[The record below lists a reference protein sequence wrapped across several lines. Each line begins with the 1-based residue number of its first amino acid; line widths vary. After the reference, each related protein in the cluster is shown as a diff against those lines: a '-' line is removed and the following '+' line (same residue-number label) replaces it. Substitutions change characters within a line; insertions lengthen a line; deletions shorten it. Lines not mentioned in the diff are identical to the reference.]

1 MFDAEA
7 IKELTK
13 AEAIS
18 AADDALSVKVGAVT
32 ALPNDYSIHDL
43 EKFLPNRRRIRGT
56 MATTNVTH
64 FAYYSVDQ
72 KEEGATVFVNQ
83 DSMIAVAVLN
93 LGTPEVPGH
102 ADNRAQL
109 ETKKTAA
116 YNAMLNV
123 ASGRALKQTEVAE
136 FLEDW
141 PGQLQCFNDQ
151 GGVTLPKAIAAVR
164 KITIEAMRKQ
174 ESSEQQLSA
183 SKSAFESV
191 QATSSEPLPTTIYF
205 SCVPYHGLSLRQFVL
220 RLGVQ
225 TSGEKPAITL
235 RVVNA
240 EQHAEDMATE
250 LVGLVVAEIGESM
263 PVLIGQYQKST

>member
-1 MFDAEA
+1 MLDAAA
-7 IKELTK
+7 IKELTL
-13 AEAIS
+13 AQAIT

-32 ALPNDYSIHDL
+32 ALPHDYSIHDL
-43 EKFLPNRRRIRGT
+43 EKFLPNRRRARGT
-56 MATTNVTH
+56 MATTSVVD
-64 FAYYSVDQ
+64 FASYCENH
-72 KEEGATVFVNQ
+72 KEEGACVFVNQ
-83 DSMIAVAVLN
+83 DSMLAVAVLN
-93 LGTPEVPGH
+93 LGVPDVPGH

-141 PGQLQCFNDQ
+141 PAQIQCFNDQ
-151 GGVTLPKAIAAVR
+151 GPVTQPKAVAAVR

-205 SCVPYHGLSLRQFVL
+205 TCVPYHGLQSRQFVM

-225 TSGEKPAITL
+225 TGGDKPAITL
-235 RVVNA
+235 RVINA
-240 EQHAEDMATE
+240 EQHAEEMASE
-250 LVGLVVAEIGESM
+250 LVGLVAAEVGETM
-263 PVLIGQYQKST
+263 PVLIGQYQVK

>member
-1 MFDAEA
+1 MLDAEA

-18 AADDALSVKVGAVT
+18 AADDAISIKVGAVT

-43 EKFLPNRRRIRGT
+43 EKFLPNRRRARGT
-56 MATTNVTH
+56 MATTSVVA
-64 FAYYSVDQ
+64 FAAYCDSH
-72 KEEGATVFVNQ
+72 KEEGAAVFVNQ

-93 LGTPEVPGH
+93 LGVPEVPGH

-141 PGQLQCFNDQ
+141 PGQVQCFNDQ

-191 QATSSEPLPTTIYF
+191 QATSSEPLPTTLYF
-205 SCVPYHGLSLRQFVL
+205 TCVPYHGLSSRQFVL

-225 TSGEKPAITL
+225 TGGDKPAITL

-240 EQHAEDMATE
+240 EQHAEDMAAE
-250 LVGLVVAEIGESM
+250 LVHLVAAEIGDSM
-263 PVLIGQYQKST
+263 PVLIGQYQVK